1 MVYRFL
7 FVVLCLWCSYPPDD
21 KHWNNGTC
29 DPDSYRD
36 VNLPTYQHQHP
47 MYFYVKAIHIIFVVT
62 WFAGLFYL
70 PRLLVYLAETQQKNE
85 PEKTILTN
93 HLMLMTKRLWYGI
106 TWPSAILTLIFG
118 GWMWYL
124 YPATPSWLVIK
135 LILVVLLYAYHGSLQ
150 AIVSKHAKG
159 LFPYTGQ
166 QMRIWNEV
174 PTLLLV
180 SVVMLVVVKENMSLV
195 WGLVGLLALI
205 VLLMSAI
212 KIYKNIRQKK

>member
-1 MVYRFL
+1 
-7 FVVLCLWCSYPPDD
+7 
-21 KHWNNGTC
+21 
-29 DPDSYRD
+29 
-36 VNLPTYQHQHP
+36 

-106 TWPSAILTLIFG
+106 TWPSAVLTLIFG

>member
-1 MVYRFL
+1 
-7 FVVLCLWCSYPPDD
+7 
-21 KHWNNGTC
+21 
-29 DPDSYRD
+29 
-36 VNLPTYQHQHP
+36 

-70 PRLLVYLAETQQKNE
+70 PRLLVYLAEAQQKNE

-135 LILVVLLYAYHGSLQ
+135 LILVLLLYAYHASLQ
-150 AIVSKHAKG
+150 VIVGKHVKG

-212 KIYKNIRQKK
+212 KIYKNVRQKK

>member
-1 MVYRFL
+1 
-7 FVVLCLWCSYPPDD
+7 
-21 KHWNNGTC
+21 
-29 DPDSYRD
+29 
-36 VNLPTYQHQHP
+36 

>member
-1 MVYRFL
+1 
-7 FVVLCLWCSYPPDD
+7 
-21 KHWNNGTC
+21 
-29 DPDSYRD
+29 
-36 VNLPTYQHQHP
+36 

-135 LILVVLLYAYHGSLQ
+135 LILVVLLYSYHGSLQ

-195 WGLVGLLALI
+195 WGLVGLLTLI

-212 KIYKNIRQKK
+212 KIYKNVRQKK

>member
-1 MVYRFL
+1 
-7 FVVLCLWCSYPPDD
+7 
-21 KHWNNGTC
+21 
-29 DPDSYRD
+29 
-36 VNLPTYQHQHP
+36 

-70 PRLLVYLAETQQKNE
+70 PRLLVYLAEAQQKNN

-93 HLMLMTKRLWYGI
+93 HLMLMAKRLWYGI

-124 YPATPSWLVIK
+124 YHATPSWLVIK
-135 LILVVLLYAYHGSLQ
+135 LILVVLLFAYHASLQ
-150 AIVSKHAKG
+150 IIVSKHTKG

-166 QMRIWNEV
+166 QMRMWNEV

-180 SVVMLVVVKENMSLV
+180 SVVMLVVVKENISLV
-195 WGLVGLLALI
+195 WGLAGIAVLI
-205 VLLMSAI
+205 ALLMI
-212 KIYKNIRQKK
+212 GITIYKKIRQKNNA

>member
-1 MVYRFL
+1 
-7 FVVLCLWCSYPPDD
+7 
-21 KHWNNGTC
+21 
-29 DPDSYRD
+29 
-36 VNLPTYQHQHP
+36 
-47 MYFYVKAIHIIFVVT
+47 MYFYIKAIHIIFVVT

-70 PRLLVYLAETQQKNE
+70 PRLLVYLAEVQQKNE
-85 PEKTILTN
+85 PEKNILTAQ
-93 HLMLMTKRLWYGI
+93 LLLMTKRLWYGI

-124 YPATPSWLVIK
+124 YPATPSWLIIK